1 MIGLDAVV
9 SKSICTVNKIISY
22 IKTDDNHEIEK
33 IGNTQLESIDYK
45 PKKGSRITFFK
56 SLASEK
62 FPENSIIGCI
72 QHKNGSFSIANGDSI
87 VTSDDIVKVFALPE
101 AIKEVDKFFI

>member
-1 MIGLDAVV
+1 MQAIENFSFQNAITDETLINNSGLLIADFIA
-9 SKSICTVNKIISY
+9 
-22 IKTDDNHEIEK
+22 
-33 IGNTQLESIDYK
+33 
-45 PKKGSRITFFK
+45 
-56 SLASEK
+56 EK

-101 AIKEVDKFFI
+101 AIKDVDKFFI